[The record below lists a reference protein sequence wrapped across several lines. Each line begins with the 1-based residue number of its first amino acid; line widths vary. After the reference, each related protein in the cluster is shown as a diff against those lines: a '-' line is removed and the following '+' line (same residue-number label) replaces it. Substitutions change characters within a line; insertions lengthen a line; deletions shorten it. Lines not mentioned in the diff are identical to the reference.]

1 MKRVGL
7 LIIIICVIGMAVA
20 CGIVSPEYLAE
31 SALIP
36 TRSPTMEAEAAI
48 CSSTETPSPTPTAV
62 ASSDEKT
69 EDATTSPLSS
79 VQPSTSVDDVESIGD
94 QETQEVGYFYSF
106 LTEQQKQ
113 YYRSI
118 RDAFDKN
125 LTQFSL
131 QVASQYDFD
140 VAFYPMRLDYAQYG
154 WLGIM
159 PYNSQLV
166 DQQGETYA
174 QFELV
179 NEEYTSK
186 KAFLEDEADSIISL
200 LPKNASEYDTIK
212 FFYEW
217 LGHNITYERLD
228 TEQLLYS
235 AFKERKTIC
244 GGYSVA
250 FQYLCNRVGI
260 QCILVD
266 GMADNGQT
274 PPEGH
279 TWNMVGINGKH
290 YWVDATWGDAGDEVS
305 YYYLCTTDEFLFP
318 THYEVYP
325 FTFGAG
331 NRNYSVEREACT
343 DETFLYAKQFGLFY
357 DTYDRDVIGKGII
370 DYLKDGKGNDIVIQF
385 RFHDD
390 VTRFVDEMLPS
401 LLGMIQESGI
411 NEIRSYQTMY
421 YPRDGYIR
429 ITFE

>member
-1 MKRVGL
+1 M
-7 LIIIICVIGMAVA
+7 LIIIICVTGMAVA

-36 TRSPTMEAEAAI
+36 THFPGMEAEATPF
-48 CSSTETPSPTPTAV
+48 SSTETPSPTPVAV
-62 ASSDEKT
+62 ASPAVIT

-79 VQPSTSVDDVESIGD
+79 VQPSAFADDVESIGD
-94 QETQEVGYFYSF
+94 QEAQEVGYFYSF

-125 LTQFSL
+125 LTQYSL
-131 QVASQYDFD
+131 QVASHYDFD
-140 VAFYPMRLDYAQYG
+140 VAFYSMRLDYAQYG

-159 PYNSQLV
+159 PYNSWFV
-166 DQQGETYA
+166 DEQGKSYA
-174 QFELV
+174 RFELV
-179 NEEYTSK
+179 DDEYMRN
-186 KAFLEDEADSIISL
+186 KAFLEAEADSIIAL
-200 LPKNASEYDTIK
+200 VPQNASEYDTIK

-217 LGHNITYERLD
+217 LGKNIEYERLD
-228 TEQLLYS
+228 TDMLLLS
-235 AFKERKTIC
+235 AFKDRKTIC

-290 YWVDATWGDAGDEVS
+290 YWVDATWGDAGDEIS

-331 NRNYSVEREACT
+331 NRTYTVEREACI
-343 DETFLYAKQFGLFY
+343 DETLLYAKQFGLFY
-357 DTYDRDVIGKGII
+357 DTYDQDNIRKGII
-370 DYLKDGKGNDIVIQF
+370 DYLKDGKGYDITIQF
-385 RFHDD
+385 RIHDD
-390 VTRFVDEMLPS
+390 VTRFEQEILPS
-401 LLGMIQESGI
+401 LLQLIQESGFKDI
-411 NEIRSYQTMY
+411 HSYRTWY
-421 YPRDGYIR
+421 FTRDGYIR
-429 ITFE
+429 IAFE